1 MLEQCF
7 EETGKKNRQG
17 LGTGAPV
24 SRAREE
30 HQGRLSEEAL
40 IVLERVG
47 KSPQPPKVSSLGHG
61 ANSLEEKV
69 EPKCSPK
76 VFR

>member
-1 MLEQCF
+1 MLGQRF

-30 HQGRLSEEAL
+30 HQGRLSEEVL

-47 KSPQPPKVSSLGHG
+47 KSPQASRGLQSG
-61 ANSLEEKV
+61 A
-69 EPKCSPK
+69 
-76 VFR
+76 RG